1 VTNSVNHE
9 SLMRYLDGEATP
21 EERSRIEEALTSSTE
36 LQRDVAIF
44 GAMKRDLQGMTFP
57 LSRDPSV
64 WGVVNRRITRPVGW
78 VLIVAGF
85 AVWTVYGSYLYFS
98 SAIDPWEKLATA
110 AIGGGTLLLFS
121 SVIYER
127 YKEWLVDPY
136 RDVYK

>member
-1 VTNSVNHE
+1 
-9 SLMRYLDGEATP
+9 MRYLDGEATP

-85 AVWTVYGSYLYFS
+85 AVWTVSGSYLNFS